1 MREEYRKKAMASL
14 AAGNSEQAK
23 EHFRKAVDIS
33 PAVAQKLIEVNQNNP

>member
-1 MREEYRKKAMASL
+1 MASL